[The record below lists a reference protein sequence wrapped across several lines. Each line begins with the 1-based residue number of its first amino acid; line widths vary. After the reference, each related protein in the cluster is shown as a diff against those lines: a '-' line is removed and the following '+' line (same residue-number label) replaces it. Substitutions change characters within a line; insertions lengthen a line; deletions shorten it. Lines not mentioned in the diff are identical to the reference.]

1 MRYKKISISIGVLC
15 LFGCAFVLY
24 TNLVILSYQKNI
36 SHLVSQI
43 STSTAIMVFGGG
55 ISGDGEVSD
64 MAITRMRAG
73 VDLYKAGRADKLV
86 ITGDDGEFR
95 ANEMTPM
102 LAYARSNG
110 VPASAIVVDGHG
122 YRTYES
128 CYRGARFYGFKNV
141 IAVSQRFHL
150 PRIIFL
156 CEHFGLHTVG
166 FVADDNLPLSAQI
179 KIEIR
184 EVLARVKNWIDVVVL
199 PPKSPVNNTL
209 RSEP

>member
-1 MRYKKISISIGVLC
+1 MKKQKILILLDAHAILHRAYHALPDFKSKKGEPTGALYGFCTLLFKLIKEFSPEYIVACYDLPEKTYRHDAYK
-15 LFGCAFVLY
+15 
-24 TNLVILSYQKNI
+24 
-36 SHLVSQI
+36 
-43 STSTAIMVFGGG
+43 
-55 ISGDGEVSD
+55 D
-64 MAITRMRAG
+64 
-73 VDLYKAGRADKLV
+73 YKAGRAEKLV

-102 LAYARSNG
+102 LAYARSKG

-166 FVADDNLPLSAQI
+166 FVADDNLPLSVQI

-199 PPKSPVNNTL
+199 PPKSPVNNSL